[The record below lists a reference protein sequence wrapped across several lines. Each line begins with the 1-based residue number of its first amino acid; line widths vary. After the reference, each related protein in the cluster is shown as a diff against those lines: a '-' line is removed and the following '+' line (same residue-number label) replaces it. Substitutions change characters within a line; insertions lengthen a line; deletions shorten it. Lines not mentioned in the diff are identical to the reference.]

1 MEFLIFRYLF
11 LFTLLI
17 SYPKSNQIEKNQL
30 FTLRSASGKM
40 MINTEPEGAKID
52 LNGIYQGKSPMRIK
66 NLEIGAHNL
75 TLFYPGYEKVD
86 KIIILKDSTV
96 VNIDEYLLAKTGNLR
111 VLSEPIGAKVFIDN
125 AFINYTP
132 MDLPELLVK
141 KYYLRL
147 ELDSYESVYDE
158 IDIKENSRVT
168 KSYTLESKLGAI
180 RIYMRPEGIKLKINK
195 KNFLENSPEIINLDL
210 KEGRYELEFIK
221 PGYLSLKRD
230 ISIKP
235 GENQS
240 MKILLKKTPIGI
252 PKSIGYGLLNV
263 SSKDEG
269 VKLKIKGIKGEFDLP
284 LDYYDLEEGDYK
296 IVLYAKGKQKEVHDI
311 KIERQRTTIIKAN
324 LKPKK
329 RILDYLFD

>member
-11 LFTLLI
+11 LFTLLF

-52 LNGIYQGKSPMRIK
+52 LDGIYQGKSPMRIK

-158 IDIKENSRVT
+158 INIKENSRVT

-235 GENQS
+235 NENQS

-252 PKSIGYGLLNV
+252 PKSIAYGLLNV

-296 IVLYAKGKQKEVHDI
+296 IVLYAKDKQKEVHDI

-329 RILDYLFD
+329 RILDNLFD

>member
-1 MEFLIFRYLF
+1 MEPLIYRYLF

-17 SYPKSNQIEKNQL
+17 SHSKSNQIEKNQL
-30 FTLRSASGKM
+30 STVKFISGKI
-40 MINTEPEGAKID
+40 MIKTEPEGAKID
-52 LNGIYQGKSPMRIK
+52 LNGIYQGQSPMLIK
-66 NLEIGAHNL
+66 HLEIGAHNL
-75 TLFYPGYEKVD
+75 TLYYPGYEKVN
-86 KIIILKDSTV
+86 KIIILEDSSV
-96 VNIDEYLLAKTGNLR
+96 VKIDEYLLAKTGNLR

-132 MDLPELLVK
+132 MDIPELLVK

-147 ELDSYESVYDE
+147 ELESYESVYDE
-158 IDIKENSRVT
+158 IDIKENSRLT
-168 KSYTLESKLGAI
+168 KNYTLESKLGAI

-195 KNFLENSPEIINLDL
+195 KTFIENSPEIITLDL

-235 GENQS
+235 SENQS

-252 PKSIGYGLLNV
+252 PKSIAYGLLNV
-263 SSKDEG
+263 SSKDKG

-296 IVLYAKGKQKEVHDI
+296 IVLYAKSKQKEVLDI

-329 RILDYLFD
+329 KILDYLFD